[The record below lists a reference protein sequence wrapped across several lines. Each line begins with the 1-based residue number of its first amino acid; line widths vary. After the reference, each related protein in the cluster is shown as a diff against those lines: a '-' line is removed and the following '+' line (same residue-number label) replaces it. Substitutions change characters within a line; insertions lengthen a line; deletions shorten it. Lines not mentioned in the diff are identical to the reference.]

1 MATMIVSPL
10 LARVVG
16 QASRRGLILRVPSG
30 ESLLESVEA
39 WLLAEYGDSVRS
51 MSRRAIEG
59 GDAELSVA
67 LHPAAPNLV
76 MSAGESG
83 RVALTA
89 ETETMG
95 PGYHRFIGR
104 LVERLGEDLS
114 ITWDRGEPDPGAI
127 LDDAGTTFADRVATE
142 RAYLGWLG
150 QTLVKARA
158 GRARTAT
165 QLQIGIPG
173 TTRYTFDGAI
183 ATVLGPRDDAWLEAA
198 VADTRVATDITPWW
212 ADATDGQT
220 LLNRALT
227 LMWLDVRWRAPAIKE
242 ERELLTRSTG
252 RSPGPT
258 RPTRRSPTRGGRGPS
273 SIEFR
278 GIDDPMSRQVLVR
291 AEREGGDAA
300 PIGYRRAPVTIRHEG
315 WALEIP
321 GSYAERRTPEEW
333 WGGGLGRSIT
343 LAAVQTGD
351 RRRRDG
357 RPGVRRP
364 RRRRPR
370 PRRHRPSGRRRDRPG
385 QAVDRHELRASR
397 SASSTATRRSSAPAP
412 RSGSCS
418 TTRATGSG
426 RSTCGGRSRR
436 VEGPFLR
443 SRDPETHSLVPGSNP
458 ISALTRQTETQRGIR
473 LLTGPTA
480 PRPEIELTVRG
491 ERDNRPMY
499 VPPTSSRTTP
509 RS

>member
-59 GDAELSVA
+59 GDAELTVA
-67 LHPAAPNLV
+67 LHPAAPELV
-76 MSAGESG
+76 MSANESG

-89 ETETMG
+89 ETEALG

-104 LVERLGEDLS
+104 LVERLGADLS
-114 ITWDRGEPDPGAI
+114 ITWDRGEADPGAI
-127 LDDAGTTFADRVATE
+127 LDGLGTTFADRVATE

-158 GRARTAT
+158 SRVAGRPG
-165 QLQIGIPG
+165 LQVGIPG

-183 ATVLGPRDDAWLEAA
+183 ATVLGPRDDAELDAA

-212 ADATDGQT
+212 ADATDGQA
-220 LLNRALT
+220 LLNRALA

-242 ERELLTRSTG
+242 ERELLDEVHRTLTRAY
-252 RSPGPT
+252 PT
-258 RPTRRSPTRGGRGPS
+258 DPTLAYPWRAWAEL
-273 SIEFR
+273 IEMR

-291 AEREGGDAA
+291 ADRETGDVT

-333 WGGGLGRSIT
+333 WGGGLGRNIT
-343 LAAVQTGD
+343 LAAVQTASDGGAMGAQAFVDHVGGD
-351 RRRRDG
+351 LGPEAIDHRAG
-357 RPGVRRP
+357 GVVGQW
-364 RRRRPR
+364 
-370 PRRHRPSGRRRDRPG
+370 RHAALLVRTDAGMG
-385 QAVDRHELRASR
+385 A
-397 SASSTATRRSSAPAP
+397 
-412 RSGSCS
+412 SGS
-418 TTRATGSG
+418 
-426 RSTCGGRSRR
+426 
-436 VEGPFLR
+436 
-443 SRDPETHSLVPGSNP
+443 
-458 ISALTRQTETQRGIR
+458 
-473 LLTGPTA
+473 
-480 PRPEIELTVRG
+480 
-491 ERDNRPMY
+491 
-499 VPPTSSRTTP
+499 
-509 RS
+509 

>member
-51 MSRRAIEG
+51 MSRRVIEG
-59 GDAELSVA
+59 GDAELTVA
-67 LHPAAPNLV
+67 LHPAAPELV
-76 MSAGESG
+76 MSANEPG

-89 ETETMG
+89 ETEAVG

-104 LVERLGEDLS
+104 LVERLGSDLS

-127 LDDAGTTFADRVATE
+127 LDGLGTTFADRTATE

-158 GRARTAT
+158 GRAAHGT

-173 TTRYTFDGAI
+173 STRYTFEGAI
-183 ATVLGPRDDAWLEAA
+183 ATVLGPRDDRWLDSA

-212 ADATDGQT
+212 ADAADGQV
-220 LLNRALT
+220 LLNRALA

-242 ERELLTRSTG
+242 ERELLDEVHRTLTRAY
-252 RSPGPT
+252 PT
-258 RPTRRSPTRGGRGPS
+258 DPTLAYPWRAWAEL
-273 SIEFR
+273 IEMR

-291 AEREGGDAA
+291 ADREGGDAT
-300 PIGYRRAPVTIRHEG
+300 PIGYRRGPVTIRHEG

-333 WGGGLGRSIT
+333 WGGGLGRNIT
-343 LAAVQTGD
+343 LAAVQTATDGGAMGAQAFVDHVGGD
-351 RRRRDG
+351 LGPEAIDHRAGGVIGRARLSSDTSSGLEVGVLDG
-357 RPGVRRP
+357 Y
-364 RRRRPR
+364 
-370 PRRHRPSGRRRDRPG
+370 S
-385 QAVDRHELRASR
+385 AVV
-397 SASSTATRRSSAPAP
+397 
-412 RSGSCS
+412 
-418 TTRATGSG
+418 GSG
-426 RSTCGGRSRR
+426 AAIRIVFDDPGDWQWALDMWRS
-436 VEGPFLR
+436 LA
-443 SRDPETHSLVPGSNP
+443 PG
-458 ISALTRQTETQRGIR
+458 
-473 LLTGPTA
+473 
-480 PRPEIELTVRG
+480 
-491 ERDNRPMY
+491 
-499 VPPTSSRTTP
+499 
-509 RS
+509 

>member
-51 MSRRAIEG
+51 MSRRVIEG
-59 GDAELSVA
+59 GDAELTVA
-67 LHPAAPNLV
+67 LHPAAPELV
-76 MSAGESG
+76 MSANESG

-89 ETETMG
+89 ETEAVG

-104 LVERLGEDLS
+104 LVERLGSDLS

-127 LDDAGTTFADRVATE
+127 LDGLGTTFADRTATE

-158 GRARTAT
+158 GRAAHGT

-173 TTRYTFDGAI
+173 STRYTFEGAI
-183 ATVLGPRDDAWLEAA
+183 ATVLGPRDDRWLDSA

-212 ADATDGQT
+212 ADATDGQA
-220 LLNRALT
+220 LLNRALA

-242 ERELLTRSTG
+242 ERDLLDEVHRTLTRAY
-252 RSPGPT
+252 PT
-258 RPTRRSPTRGGRGPS
+258 DPTLAYPWRAWAEL
-273 SIEFR
+273 IEMR

-291 AEREGGDAA
+291 ADRESGDAT

-333 WGGGLGRSIT
+333 WGGGLGRNIT
-343 LAAVQTGD
+343 LAAVQTATDGGAMGAQAFVDHVGGD
-351 RRRRDG
+351 LGPEAIDHRAGGVIGRARLSSHTSSGLEVGVLDG
-357 RPGVRRP
+357 Y
-364 RRRRPR
+364 
-370 PRRHRPSGRRRDRPG
+370 S
-385 QAVDRHELRASR
+385 AVV
-397 SASSTATRRSSAPAP
+397 
-412 RSGSCS
+412 
-418 TTRATGSG
+418 GSG
-426 RSTCGGRSRR
+426 AAIRIVFDDPGDWQWALDMWRS
-436 VEGPFLR
+436 LA
-443 SRDPETHSLVPGSNP
+443 PG
-458 ISALTRQTETQRGIR
+458 
-473 LLTGPTA
+473 
-480 PRPEIELTVRG
+480 
-491 ERDNRPMY
+491 
-499 VPPTSSRTTP
+499 
-509 RS
+509 

>member
-59 GDAELSVA
+59 GDAELTVA
-67 LHPAAPNLV
+67 LHPAAPELV
-76 MSAGESG
+76 MSANETG

-89 ETETMG
+89 ETEALG

-104 LVERLGEDLS
+104 LVERLGADLS

-127 LDDAGTTFADRVATE
+127 LDGLGTTFADRTATE

-158 GRARTAT
+158 GRAAHGT

-173 TTRYTFDGAI
+173 STRYTFDGAI
-183 ATVLGPRDDAWLEAA
+183 ATVLGPRDDRWLDAA

-212 ADATDGQT
+212 ADATDGQA
-220 LLNRALT
+220 LLNRALA
-227 LMWLDVRWRAPAIKE
+227 LMWLDVRWRPPAIKE
-242 ERELLTRSTG
+242 ERELLDEVHRTLTRAY
-252 RSPGPT
+252 PT
-258 RPTRRSPTRGGRGPS
+258 DPTLAYPWRAWAEL
-273 SIEFR
+273 IEMR

-291 AEREGGDAA
+291 ADREGGDAT

-333 WGGGLGRSIT
+333 WGGGLGRNIT
-343 LAAVQTGD
+343 LAAVQTATDGGAMGAQAFVDHVGGD
-351 RRRRDG
+351 LGPEAIDHRAGGVIGRARLSSDTSSGLEVGVLDG
-357 RPGVRRP
+357 Y
-364 RRRRPR
+364 
-370 PRRHRPSGRRRDRPG
+370 S
-385 QAVDRHELRASR
+385 AVV
-397 SASSTATRRSSAPAP
+397 
-412 RSGSCS
+412 
-418 TTRATGSG
+418 GSG
-426 RSTCGGRSRR
+426 AAIRIVFDDPGDWQWALDMWRS
-436 VEGPFLR
+436 LA
-443 SRDPETHSLVPGSNP
+443 PG
-458 ISALTRQTETQRGIR
+458 
-473 LLTGPTA
+473 
-480 PRPEIELTVRG
+480 
-491 ERDNRPMY
+491 
-499 VPPTSSRTTP
+499 
-509 RS
+509 

>member
-39 WLLAEYGDSVRS
+39 WLLTEYGDAVRS
-51 MSRRAIEG
+51 ATRRALEG
-59 GDAELSVA
+59 GEAELSVA

-76 MSAGESG
+76 ISAGESG

-104 LVERLGEDLS
+104 LVERMGDDLS
-114 ITWDRGEPDPGAI
+114 ITWDRGEPDPGAL
-127 LDDAGTTFADRVATE
+127 LDNAGTTFTDRVATE

-158 GRARTAT
+158 SRVAGRPG
-165 QLQIGIPG
+165 LQIGIPG

-183 ATVLGPRDDAWLEAA
+183 ATSLGPRDDAWLDAA

-220 LLNRALT
+220 LVNRALT
-227 LMWLDVRWRAPAIKE
+227 MMWLDVRWRTPAIKE
-242 ERELLTRSTG
+242 ERELMDEVHRTLTRAY
-252 RSPGPT
+252 PT
-258 RPTRRSPTRGGRGPS
+258 DPTLAYPWRAWAEL
-273 SIEFR
+273 IEFR
-278 GIDDPMSRQVLVR
+278 SIDDPMSRQVLVR

-333 WGGGLGRSIT
+333 WGGGLGRNIT
-343 LAAVQTGD
+343 LAAVQTATDGGAMGAQAFVDHVGGD
-351 RRRRDG
+351 LGPDAIDHRAGGVIGRAKLSSDTSSGLEVGVLDG
-357 RPGVRRP
+357 Y
-364 RRRRPR
+364 
-370 PRRHRPSGRRRDRPG
+370 S
-385 QAVDRHELRASR
+385 AVV
-397 SASSTATRRSSAPAP
+397 
-412 RSGSCS
+412 
-418 TTRATGSG
+418 GSG
-426 RSTCGGRSRR
+426 AAIRIVFDDPSDWQWALDMWRS
-436 VEGPFLR
+436 LA
-443 SRDPETHSLVPGSNP
+443 PG
-458 ISALTRQTETQRGIR
+458 
-473 LLTGPTA
+473 
-480 PRPEIELTVRG
+480 
-491 ERDNRPMY
+491 
-499 VPPTSSRTTP
+499 
-509 RS
+509 